1 MKFKSDSTL
10 YIVLGS
16 IILSIAA
23 TALYMLGYFP
33 NIQYCIMCG
42 LMTVLI
48 FLVYV
53 MFVSIMIYICEYTIQ
68 NSVIPLII
76 GIFGVISTSALAL
89 SSALINSSKSTLLLF
104 FVFSAL
110 LIFTVCSFY
119 KLIIWIFY
127 ERSKRHK

>member
-10 YIVLGS
+10 YIALGS

-53 MFVSIMIYICEYTIQ
+53 MFVSIMIYVCEYTIQ

-89 SSALINSSKSTLLLF
+89 SSALLNSSKSALLLF